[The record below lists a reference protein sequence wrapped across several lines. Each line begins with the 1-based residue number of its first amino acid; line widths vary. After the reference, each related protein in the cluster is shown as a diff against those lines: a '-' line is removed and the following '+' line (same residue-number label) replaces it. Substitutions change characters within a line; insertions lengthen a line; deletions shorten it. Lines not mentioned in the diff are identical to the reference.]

1 MIKTVLAGDKS
12 MHMGCSS
19 DAQTHSPQQM
29 VSQKMFWSVQLILL
43 YEEQL
48 PICMSE
54 WGMGISHGHLEGPLS
69 RVVIL
74 VFDPYSGIFWG
85 YSESSLED
93 KIFPIE
99 VNGL

>member
-1 MIKTVLAGDKS
+1 
-12 MHMGCSS
+12 
-19 DAQTHSPQQM
+19 M
-29 VSQKMFWSVQLILL
+29 VSEMFWSVQLILL

-54 WGMGISHGHLEGPLS
+54 WGWDGHLMVTWRPLS

-85 YSESSLED
+85 YS
-93 KIFPIE
+93 KKA
-99 VNGL
+99 VWR

>member
-1 MIKTVLAGDKS
+1 
-12 MHMGCSS
+12 
-19 DAQTHSPQQM
+19 
-29 VSQKMFWSVQLILL
+29 MFWSIQLILL

-54 WGMGISHGHLEGPLS
+54 WGWDGHLMSHLEGALS

-74 VFDPYSGIFWG
+74 VFDPYSGTFWDILG
-85 YSESSLED
+85 MKFGD
-93 KIFPIE
+93 KIFLIE